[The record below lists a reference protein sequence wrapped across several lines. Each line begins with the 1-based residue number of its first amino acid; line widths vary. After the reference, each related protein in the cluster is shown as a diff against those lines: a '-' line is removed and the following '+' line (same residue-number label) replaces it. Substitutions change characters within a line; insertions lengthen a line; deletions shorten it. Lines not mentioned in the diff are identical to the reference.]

1 MMPEPGRA
9 QRATA
14 DDEARRAYEL
24 VPYHSRAVPLSHPDH
39 LCLAGFLGG
48 LRPAHPERAR
58 ILEIGC
64 GDAGNLLPLAYH
76 LRGGELVGV
85 DASAGAID
93 RGREAARRLGL
104 DHLTLRH
111 ASIAELAPDELG
123 TFDYV
128 ISHGVLSWISDDD
141 RQALLALVAQVLDPD
156 GVAYVS
162 YNTPQGWAV
171 RGQVRE
177 VLRRH
182 AAGVEDPRERVA
194 RARALIGVLAERVV
208 TGEHP
213 YGHLLLAELR
223 LAASAEDDY
232 VLHEYLSPHNQPLSF
247 RELRGLAAD
256 HGLAPL
262 KELSEATRDPRLE
275 LDLRAQLARHADD
288 DEVEECADL
297 LTFRQLRATTLA
309 RADTPRR
316 PTGLGEVLSFGRYV
330 APLVPEDPD
339 VWIGPRVPATFH
351 TPSGQVIT
359 IADPLPKAAL
369 LALAAAWPRGLS
381 FDELLREA
389 VDRVRS
395 SPQPLELDEEA
406 MDRFAL
412 ELLSLRTAK
421 IVHVTP
427 RALRQPRSEAEQP
440 ELSPLTRLEAERG
453 DAVTTP
459 YHALVPLDELD
470 RHLAQRLDGTRTLP
484 EVVTGMVEAIE
495 RGEIALVDRQHEW
508 PAERARALLE
518 ERTQRLALLAERCA
532 LFA

>member
-1 MMPEPGRA
+1 MMREPGA
-9 QRATA
+9 AAATA

-58 ILEIGC
+58 VLEIGC
-64 GDAGNLLPLAYH
+64 GDAANLLPLAYH
-76 LRGGELVGV
+76 LRGGELLGV
-85 DASAGAID
+85 DASACAID

-111 ASIAELAPDELG
+111 ASIAELTPDELG

-128 ISHGVLSWISDDD
+128 IAHGVLSWISDDD
-141 RQALLALVAQVLDPD
+141 RRALLALVAAVLDPD

-177 VLRRH
+177 VLRRR
-182 AAGVEDPRERVA
+182 AALSEDPRERVA
-194 RARALIGVLAERVV
+194 RARALLGALAERVV
-208 TGEHP
+208 TDEHP
-213 YGHLLLAELR
+213 YGHLLAAELQ
-223 LAASAEDDY
+223 LAASADDDY
-232 VLHEYLSPHNQPLSF
+232 LLHEYLSPHNRPLSF
-247 RELRGLAAD
+247 RELRALAAD

-262 KELSEATRDPRLE
+262 RELSDATRDPRLE
-275 LDLRAQLARHADD
+275 LDLRAQLARHAED

-316 PTGLGEVLSFGRYV
+316 ATGLGEVLSFGRYV
-330 APLVPEDPD
+330 APLVAENPD
-339 VWIGPRVPATFH
+339 VWIGPRVAASFH
-351 TPSGQVIT
+351 TPSGRVIT
-359 IADPLPKAAL
+359 TSDPLPKAGL

-381 FDELLREA
+381 FDELLRDA
-389 VDRVRS
+389 VGRVRS
-395 SPQPLELDEEA
+395 SPEPIVLDDEA
-406 MDRFAL
+406 IDRFAL

-421 IVHVTP
+421 VVHVTT
-427 RALRQPRSEAEQP
+427 RALRPARSCAEQP
-440 ELSPLTRLEAERG
+440 ELSPLTRLEAARG
-453 DAVTTP
+453 EAVTTP
-459 YHALVPLDELD
+459 YHALVPIDELD
-470 RHLAQRLDGTRTLP
+470 RHLAQRLDGTRTLA
-484 EVVTGMVEAIE
+484 EVVTEMVGAIE
-495 RGEIALVDRQHEW
+495 RGELALVDREREW
-508 PAERARALLE
+508 PAERARAFLE
-518 ERTQRLALLAERCA
+518 ERTERLALLAERCA